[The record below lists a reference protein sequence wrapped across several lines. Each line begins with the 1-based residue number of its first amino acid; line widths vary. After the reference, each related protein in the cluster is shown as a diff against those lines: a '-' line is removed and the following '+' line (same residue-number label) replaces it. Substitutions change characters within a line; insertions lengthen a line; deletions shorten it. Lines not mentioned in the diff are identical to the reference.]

1 MIIDEKGRLF
11 SKVSIIDLA
20 LVLLLILAIGFV
32 GFKII
37 GAEGL
42 ENVGNSKVEPYEITF
57 KVSGI
62 RQVSVDA
69 LEKSV
74 GKPVSDAWSAKLGKL
89 KKIESVEPY
98 KTTAVKDDGTVVEV
112 EMPEKYVVTLVLE
125 VDGIKTDDSIM
136 LENKRKFSIGSS
148 MILSTKEIAAETIIT
163 KIIKK

>member
-1 MIIDEKGRLF
+1 MIIDEKGKLF
-11 SKVSIIDLA
+11 SKISIIDLA
-20 LVLLLILAIGFV
+20 LILLLVFAIAFV
-32 GFKII
+32 GFKVLGI
-37 GAEGL
+37 GGNNKIA
-42 ENVGNSKVEPYEITF
+42 NSKAEPYEITF

-69 LEKSV
+69 LKKSV

-89 KKIESVEPY
+89 KKIESIEPY
-98 KTTAVKDDGTVVEV
+98 KTTAVKDDGTLVEV

-125 VDGIKTDDSIM
+125 VEGIKTDDSIM
-136 LENKRKFSIGSS
+136 LENKRKFSVGSS